1 MNVVNLQEWKD
12 KKQGKA
18 RNESSLV
25 QAMRDSL
32 NNEKVK
38 QSYKIKEPTLE
49 ERTERIKQSVKRIN
63 QLMDELKNR

>member
-12 KKQGKA
+12 KKQSKA